1 MIRRTYCASYLFILK
16 NNMYYIGID
25 PSWTGKNK
33 TAVVICNDILDVIDH
48 CYTTDIKEIISA
60 IAPYNNAIIGIDAPL
75 IIKNLTGHRRHET
88 DFLKIF
94 SRHGLGLHAVN
105 RKRYPF
111 LFPEVLYRELN
122 VMGFCFDK
130 NNIFE
135 VYPHATIMVCFN
147 NMEVLQYKSKFG
159 VELQRKNLMKLL
171 FFISSVMNCK
181 NLFPITI
188 AQAKGKELK
197 KYEDLLDAL
206 VCAYTVYYCMHHECL
221 KFGNVEDGILLIPK
235 PSV

>member
-1 MIRRTYCASYLFILK
+1 MLCVLSFLYLK
-16 NNMYYIGID
+16 DSMYYIGID

-33 TAVVICNDILDVIDH
+33 TAVVICNDTLDVIDH
-48 CYTTDIKEIISA
+48 CYTTDIKKIVSA
-60 IAPYNNAIIGIDAPL
+60 IAHYNNATIGIDAPL
-75 IIKNLTGHRRHET
+75 IIKNVTGHRTHEI

-94 SRHGLGLHAVN
+94 SRHKLGLHTVN
-105 RKRYPF
+105 KKRYPF
-111 LFPEVLYRELN
+111 FFPELLFNELKAK
-122 VMGFCFDK
+122 GFSFDK

-159 VELQRKNLMKLL
+159 AEVRRKNLMKLL
-171 FFISSVMNCK
+171 FYINSVINCK
-181 NLFPITI
+181 SLYPVTI

-197 KYEDLLDAL
+197 KYEDMLDAL

-221 KFGNVEDGILLIPK
+221 KFGDIENGILLIPE
-235 PSV
+235 PAV